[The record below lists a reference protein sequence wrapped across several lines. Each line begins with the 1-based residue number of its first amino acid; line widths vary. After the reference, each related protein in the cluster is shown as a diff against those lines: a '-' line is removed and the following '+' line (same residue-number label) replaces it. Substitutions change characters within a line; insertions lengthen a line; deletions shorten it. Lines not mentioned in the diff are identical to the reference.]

1 MKTFTANLEN
11 PNEQEKETLLRLIQK
26 SEGFTE
32 KSLEL
37 LKKLLPKNP
46 CSTCNIAWHYGVACC
61 DCAEGSE
68 YLERVKPYKELGIYD
83 IACELRDIAS
93 MEKEIKEKQ
102 KEVADM
108 KAKLPKEIRQTFF
121 QEDYAEHGGFGGV
134 WSL

>member
-11 PNEQEKETLLRLIQK
+11 LNEQEKETLLRLIQK

-46 CSTCNIAWHYGVACC
+46 CSTCEMGPACC
-61 DCAEGSE
+61 GCTEGRE

-121 QEDYAEHGGFGGV
+121 QEGYAEHGGFGGV

>member
-11 PNEQEKETLLRLIQK
+11 LNEQEKETLLRLIQK

-46 CSTCNIAWHYGVACC
+46 CSTCNMGVAYC
-61 DCAEGSE
+61 DCTEARE

-121 QEDYAEHGGFGGV
+121 QEGYAEHGGFGGV

>member
-11 PNEQEKETLLRLIQK
+11 LNEQEKETLLRLIQK

-32 KSLEL
+32 KSLER
-37 LKKLLPKNP
+37 LKRLLPKNP
-46 CSTCNIAWHYGVACC
+46 CSTCNMGVACC
-61 DCAEGSE
+61 DCTEGRE